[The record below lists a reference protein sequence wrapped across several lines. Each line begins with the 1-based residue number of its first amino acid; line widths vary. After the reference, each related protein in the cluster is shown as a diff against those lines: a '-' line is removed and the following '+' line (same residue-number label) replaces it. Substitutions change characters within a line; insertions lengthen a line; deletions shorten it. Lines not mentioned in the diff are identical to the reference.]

1 MHPVAVQCQEAKHGA
16 RPNTEQGMPRLTDTL
31 PVRERTFL
39 LGATAIAYGL
49 SALWS
54 STDDPVRT
62 NKTGSR

>member
-1 MHPVAVQCQEAKHGA
+1 
-16 RPNTEQGMPRLTDTL
+16 MPRLTDTL